1 MSVRLTLRTHSAK
14 RMALQATY
22 IQSHLLC
29 RAPWQVQM
37 KWNAVKE
44 ALKVDIYKNSNYI
57 FYIENKTVRYLIQN
71 FSFIIIVMF

>member
-1 MSVRLTLRTHSAK
+1 
-14 RMALQATY
+14 MALQVTC

-29 RAPWQVQM
+29 LAPWQAQM

-44 ALKVDIYKNSNYI
+44 ALKVDIYKNANYI
-57 FYIENKTVRYLIQN
+57 FYIENKTVQYLIQN